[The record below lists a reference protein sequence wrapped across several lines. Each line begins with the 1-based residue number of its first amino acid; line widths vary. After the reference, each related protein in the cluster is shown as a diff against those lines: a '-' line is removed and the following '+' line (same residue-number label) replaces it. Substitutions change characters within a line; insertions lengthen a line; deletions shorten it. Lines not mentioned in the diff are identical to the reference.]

1 MDESG
6 QWLFKSPDNDSDIPS
21 WNDFCPNNEG
31 WGPFSTVRVPD
42 FTPCFEES
50 VVLLVPAAYLLVF
63 GLARV
68 WILSKRENLSSDM
81 TRNWLYFAKMITL
94 VALLLTTVAS
104 TWIVASQTDSWL
116 DNAPLLA
123 KLFNAFV
130 LVFAIGLHQLE
141 YFRNTI
147 SSAVLLF
154 YWLFV
159 LIVDG
164 VKLRTL
170 LLLRQ
175 QTSDSVQFSLFV
187 TSFALS
193 LLVFVLECTPRPKS
207 QYVLLEESS
216 LDCPEDTSNI
226 FSRLTFE
233 WMTPLMRLGY
243 EKPLTMDDLWD
254 LKQDDQSGIVGEKFE
269 KYWDIEMRK
278 EHPSLL
284 RALVHTLGG
293 PFFLAA
299 LFKALQDVLQFTQP
313 LLLKELMVWV
323 ASYATSS
330 PEPAYRGILIAV
342 GMFVTAVCQTMFL
355 HQYFHRCFMT
365 GMRLRAALVTAIY
378 RKTLLLSNASR
389 QQSTVGE
396 IVNHMSVDAQRLM
409 DLCTYLHIV
418 WSGPLQIVIALV
430 FLYGTMG
437 PSIWAGVAVLI
448 LTIPLNTYLAK
459 KMRAYQ
465 KTQMGNKDAR
475 VKLMN
480 EILNGIRVIKLYAW
494 ESPFFDKISFI
505 RNDLELNMLRK
516 IGVLSAVQNF
526 TWSSI
531 PFLVSLSSFAL
542 FVMFADRPLTSDI
555 AFVAISLFTL
565 LQFPLAVFPNVITS
579 TIEASVSLFRIE
591 GYLSSEEL
599 DPNAVTHEDYKTQD
613 DWTLDTPLLEINNGT
628 FKWAKEDEQPVL
640 ENVDIGLKKGDVT
653 AVVGRVG
660 SGKSSL
666 MSAILGDTVKVD
678 GKVVVRGSLAYV
690 PQQPWV
696 MNATVRENITFGHRF
711 DPEFYDRV
719 LEACSLKSDIQILSA
734 GDQTEIG
741 ERGINLS
748 GGQKARVSL
757 ARAIYARADIYLLD
771 DPLSAVDAH
780 VGRHIFDHVIGPD
793 GILKNKARLL
803 VTHGISYLPKVDK
816 VVMLRD
822 GKIALNDTYENL
834 MDQRTELYALMT
846 DFGNQADR
854 SDGDDNDDQDTDE
867 TFDNN
872 SNTDALVDLAT
883 DIGRNEEEASLNKD
897 TELIRR
903 ERLNSISSAM
913 SVQTLRRASMVTL
926 NKKNKK
932 LHMEDKERLITVE
945 ESAKGSVDS
954 DVYKQYAKSCSAIGV
969 AVVIIFLILAQITQ
983 VGANLWL
990 KEWSNSN
997 QQNQNNNNVW
1007 WYLGIYAVIG
1017 WSSTIFQVIQTLALW
1032 VTCAIRSAKVL
1043 HSEMLDS
1050 VIRSPMSFFDT
1061 TPLGRILNRF
1071 SKDQHT
1077 VDEVLPRSFGAYF
1090 RVLFYVVATIGI
1102 IAFSTPFFMVMI
1114 VPIGFI
1120 YMYVQRYYLT
1130 TSRELKRL
1138 DSVGKSPVY
1147 SHFQE
1152 TISGVSTIRAYEQ
1165 QSRFTYENE
1174 LKLDDNQRAY
1184 YPSIACNRW
1193 LAVRLEFLGSII
1205 IFGAAIFA
1213 VGGVLYGSESYI
1225 DPGLVGLS
1233 VSYALSVTQA
1243 LNWVIRSFCEIE
1255 TNIVSVERI
1264 KEYIDL
1270 PREKYDSI
1278 RGISPMWPEK
1288 GEIEFNDYA
1297 TRYREGLDL
1306 AIRNVSFKIAPKE
1319 KIGVCGRTG
1328 SGKTSLTLSLFRIIE
1343 AAQGNITIDGIDIS
1357 TLRLFDLRSRLT
1369 IIPQEPVLFYGTV
1382 RSNLDPFGT
1391 SDDAELWQALQNA
1404 HLADHVSN
1412 MEGKLNA
1419 TVLEGGDN
1427 FSVGQRQ
1434 LICLARALLRHTSI
1448 LVLDEATAAIDVET
1462 DAIIQET
1469 IREQFK
1475 QCTIITIAHRIN
1487 TVMDSDRI
1495 LVLEKG
1501 SILEFDTPQ
1510 ALLADKESSFYSM
1523 SKEAGLVE

>member
-1 MDESG
+1 M
-6 QWLFKSPDNDSDIPS
+6 
-21 WNDFCPNNEG
+21 
-31 WGPFSTVRVPD
+31 
-42 FTPCFEES
+42 
-50 VVLLVPAAYLLVF
+50 
-63 GLARV
+63 
-68 WILSKRENLSSDM
+68 
-81 TRNWLYFAKMITL
+81 
-94 VALLLTTVAS
+94 
-104 TWIVASQTDSWL
+104 
-116 DNAPLLA
+116 
-123 KLFNAFV
+123 
-130 LVFAIGLHQLE
+130 
-141 YFRNTI
+141 I

-159 LIVDG
+159 LMVDG

-170 LLLRQ
+170 LIMQ
-175 QTSDSVQFSLFV
+175 QYTSDSIQFSLFV

-193 LLVFVLECTPRPKS
+193 LLIFVLECTPRPKS
-207 QYVLLEESS
+207 QYVLLEDSS
-216 LDCPEDTSNI
+216 LDCPEETSNI

-254 LKQDDQSGIVGEKFE
+254 LKHDDQSAIIGEKFE
-269 KYWDIEMRK
+269 KYWDLEMRK
-278 EHPSLL
+278 KNPSLL
-284 RALVHTLGG
+284 RALVYALGG

-313 LLLKELMVWV
+313 LLLRELMLWV
-323 ASYATSS
+323 TSYTTDS
-330 PEPAYRGILIAV
+330 PEPAYRGIMIAV
-342 GMFVTAVCQTMFL
+342 GMFVTAVSQTMFL

-418 WSGPLQIVIALV
+418 WSGPLQIIIALV

-437 PSIWAGVAVLI
+437 PSIGAGVALLL

-459 KMRAYQ
+459 KMRVYQ
-465 KTQMGNKDAR
+465 KVQMGNKDSR

-494 ESPFFDKISFI
+494 ESPFFDKINFI
-505 RNDLELNMLRK
+505 RNDLELVMLKK

-526 TWSSI
+526 TWTSI
-531 PFLVSLSSFAL
+531 PFLVSLSTFAV
-542 FVMFADRPLTSDI
+542 FVIFSNQPLTSEI
-555 AFVAISLFTL
+555 AFVSISLFGL
-565 LQFPLAVFPNVITS
+565 LQFPLAVVPNVITS
-579 TIEASVSLFRIE
+579 SIEASVSLFRIE
-591 GYLSSEEL
+591 EYLSSEEL
-599 DPNAVTHEDYKTQD
+599 DPNAVTHEDYKTLE
-613 DWTLDTPLLEINNGT
+613 DWTLDTPLLEIEQGT

-640 ENVDIGLKKGDVT
+640 EDINIGLKKGDVM

-666 MSAILGDTVKVD
+666 MSAILGDTVKVN
-678 GKVVVRGSLAYV
+678 GKVTVRGSLAYV

-757 ARAIYARADIYLLD
+757 ARAVYARADIYLLD

-816 VVMLRD
+816 VVMLRE
-822 GKIALNDTYENL
+822 GQVALNGTYDDL
-834 MDQRTELYALMT
+834 MEQRTELYALMT
-846 DFGNQADR
+846 EFGNQRNSNNKD
-854 SDGDDNDDQDTDE
+854 DDNDGQDTDE
-867 TFDNN
+867 TIDGN
-872 SNTDALVDLAT
+872 SVHGGDLDDHAT
-883 DIGRNEEEASLNKD
+883 DIGRNEEEAALNLG
-897 TELIRR
+897 TELVRR
-903 ERLNSISSAM
+903 ERLSSISSGV
-913 SVQTLRRASMVTL
+913 SVQTLRRASMVSL
-926 NKKNKK
+926 NYNKNKK
-932 LHMEDKERLITVE
+932 LALQDKERLITVE
-945 ESAKGSVDS
+945 ESAKGSVDTA
-954 DVYKQYAKSCSAIGV
+954 VYKQYAKSCSAIGV
-969 AVVIIFLILAQITQ
+969 AAVLIFQIFSQ
-983 VGANLWL
+983 VSQISANLWL
-990 KEWSNSN
+990 KEWSNNN
-997 QQNQNNNNVW
+997 QQEQGNNNVW
-1007 WYLGIYAVIG
+1007 FYLGIYAAIG
-1017 WSSTIFQVIQTLALW
+1017 WSSTIFSVIQTLTLW

-1077 VDEVLPRSFGAYF
+1077 IDEILPRTFGAYF
-1090 RVLFYVVATIGI
+1090 RVLFSVIATIGI
-1102 IAFSTPFFMVMI
+1102 IAFSTPFFMVMVI
-1114 VPIGFI
+1114 PLGFI
-1120 YMYVQRYYLT
+1120 YLYVQRYYLA

-1165 QSRFTYENE
+1165 QNRFTYENE
-1174 LKLDDNQRAY
+1174 VKLDDNQRAY
-1184 YPSIACNRW
+1184 FPSIACNRW

-1205 IFGAAIFA
+1205 IFSAAIFA
-1213 VGGVLYGSESYI
+1213 VVGVLYGDKSYI

-1233 VSYALSVTQA
+1233 VSYALNVTQA

-1255 TNIVSVERI
+1255 TNIVSVERV

-1270 PREKYDSI
+1270 PHEKYDSI
-1278 RGISPMWPEK
+1278 RGVSPMWPEK

-1297 TRYREGLDL
+1297 TRYRAGLDL
-1306 AIRNVSFKIAPKE
+1306 AIRNVSFKIAPRE
-1319 KIGVCGRTG
+1319 KVGVCGRTG

-1369 IIPQEPVLFYGTV
+1369 IIPQDPVLFFGTV

-1391 SDDAELWQALQNA
+1391 CDDAQIWDALRHA
-1404 HLADHVSN
+1404 HLFDHISG
-1412 MEGKLNA
+1412 MDGKLNA
-1419 TVLEGGDN
+1419 AVLEGGEN

-1462 DAIIQET
+1462 DSIIQET
-1469 IREQFK
+1469 IRKQFK
-1475 QCTIITIAHRIN
+1475 HATIITIAHRIN

-1495 LVLEKG
+1495 LVLDKG